1 MLSMDKIKVIHF
13 FTRWYTF
20 LGIITIIFNI
30 LINFTKEIEEILN
43 LNEGFNALEI
53 IFIVTIFC
61 ILISF
66 IISLIAIGLIKII
79 FYFYLKYFFSD
90 KTSIIFNNYC
100 KAHIKCI
107 DSSFRK
113 QEYIKLK
120 EIIHSEELS
129 SYPKIFSKIFL
140 NSLIENCLIKDL
152 SEED

>member
-1 MLSMDKIKVIHF
+1 MDKIKVIHF

-20 LGIITIIFNI
+20 LSIITITFNI
-30 LINFTKEIEEILN
+30 LINFTEEIKEILN
-43 LNEGFNALEI
+43 LNKEFNALEI

-61 ILISF
+61 ILTSF

-79 FYFYLKYFFSD
+79 FYFYLKYFFAD
-90 KTSIIFNNYC
+90 QTSIIFNNYC

-107 DSSFRK
+107 DSNFRK
-113 QEYIKLK
+113 QEYIILK
-120 EIIHSEELS
+120 EIINSEELS

>member
-1 MLSMDKIKVIHF
+1 MDKIKVIHF

-20 LGIITIIFNI
+20 LGIIAIIFNI
-30 LINFTKEIEEILN
+30 LINFTEEIKEILN
-43 LNEGFNALEI
+43 LNKGFNTLEI

-66 IISLIAIGLIKII
+66 IISLIAIALIKII

-90 KTSIIFNNYC
+90 KTSMIFNYYC

-129 SYPKIFSKIFL
+129 NYPKIFSKIFL

>member
-1 MLSMDKIKVIHF
+1 MDKIKVIRF

-20 LGIITIIFNI
+20 LSIITITFNI
-30 LINFTKEIEEILN
+30 LINFTEEIKEILN
-43 LNEGFNALEI
+43 LNKGFNALEI
-53 IFIVTIFC
+53 IFIVTIFG
-61 ILISF
+61 IFISF

-79 FYFYLKYFFSD
+79 FYFYLKYFFAD

-107 DSSFRK
+107 DSNFGK
-113 QEYIKLK
+113 QEYIILK
-120 EIIHSEELS
+120 EIINSEELS
-129 SYPKIFSKIFL
+129 GYPKIFSKIFL